1 MIRYS
6 VQEAMI
12 FCWGGGGNDLL
23 VGGGGVDLI
32 YSDQDLLFFDSV
44 NNGSNLVAGRGK
56 YFVGDNSFKDGC
68 IEVVGLNL
76 YFPYSFVNGVSSH
89 AYAGM
94 GNVWFDDTRRF
105 SNGAAGKDRY
115 KVKVPGGPL
124 LGIGSDT
131 VYAGSGGDYVESGDG
146 NDFVYAGDGPDAVGG
161 GEGSDVIFGENGDD
175 LLFGDFVPITNW
187 SMSRA
192 EGQVDPE
199 LMDLMLGS
207 GFNFSLEGG
216 DFIGGGSGNDYID
229 GGGGGD
235 VVVGGLGDDTMV
247 GDWGDDVFL
256 YQFGDGKDFIIEAS
270 GINENKRRSAYLGEL
285 GNDVANLDEYS
296 NDTIIL
302 GGAIKVSDVRVV
314 ANRYVSAE
322 QSPNHLEKFDFVLLL
337 SDGGAIDVSN
347 GAVRT
352 VSFLSGGE
360 QWDISDLLKRSG
372 INTGSKSDD
381 SIQGTDQADTI
392 NGDGGADTLIGGLGN
407 DVIEGG
413 AGNDLIQGGLGRDLM
428 IYSLGD
434 GDDLIKGD
442 GFNLVPNPYFG
453 AFYALGEEDVL
464 LMGHGVSPGSV
475 NVSLTNRSTYSLI
488 NHGFV
493 EAYDFKI
500 SVGGGSV
507 SLSNSAV
514 AAVEFS
520 DGGAV
525 WGLEDLVRASGMS
538 RGTLN
543 ADEITGSY
551 FSDFMEGLAGDD
563 VLAGGKG
570 SDTLNGG
577 EGSDTLEGGEGDD
590 TYIFKRGG
598 GSDFAWDRST
608 KVSKLIDGVWE
619 HISESFDVIRVSGLR
634 PDQVRLSWSDGIQII
649 GADDSMRFAVDS
661 TDTYYDINIES
672 IKFDDGTV
680 WLKPDIVA
688 RMNALTSGSDIYRG
702 SEAAEVIRS
711 GAGDDNISPGGGADA
726 IYAGSG
732 NDVIYAGAGDD
743 TVDGGSGNDW
753 IQLAGNSAH
762 HVRYNW
768 GDGDDYLN
776 ITSIDP
782 VESVVVDFG
791 AGVRPEDLQLWMTS
805 AYSGLIYSDL
815 LILNRGA
822 GGGSLRWERPFDT
835 YGSLPKG
842 FNFADGT
849 TWSAADVS
857 AHIMGTLA
865 QTEGLEKYNTGFGY
879 GSFLESS
886 SNLWSS
892 GQSRVSFKPGSGL
905 VIMGVDANTNTVLEL
920 SEDVRAS
927 DISITLGSGLVLK
940 IGAAGDQIL
949 LNGVTAGTAGAASQ
963 PQTYGLSISTVAGEL
978 ISANQLTTMINQA
991 VQDQSPSPNSSAIPW
1006 NLAAAQGSAFSYT
1019 FAKNA
1024 FSDPDKGDVISYDVT
1039 QNLGS
1044 SVLPSWLSWNAQTRT
1059 LSGTPPVLSSSVSQT
1074 VQLYLTGRSG
1084 LGTFAYQGYS
1094 GFPVNINIAASTV
1107 KAPLLKTPL
1116 ADATLSSPGSA
1127 WSMVIPAATFS
1138 DPEGAVLTYTVTMA
1152 DGSPLTGS
1160 WLQFD
1165 NATKTLKGTPT
1176 APGLTSVRVTATDSS
1191 KLFVSDVFDINV
1203 LNQGLLSGGSANG
1216 DSLSGT
1222 ARDDTLKGLAGNDTL
1237 VGGAGADRL
1246 EGGAQDDTYVVDDA
1260 LDTVFENANEGT
1272 DTVHASVDFVLPQFV
1287 EVLDQRSTTK
1297 KVNGTGNDD
1306 ANTLWAGN
1314 FGGTLR
1320 AMGGNDLLISG
1331 SGNDNLLGGLG
1342 DDTYVVNSNADEVV
1356 EFEDEG
1362 YDLVQSS
1369 VTYRLREN
1377 VEELDLIGSG
1387 NIDGYASD
1395 GGSKVVGNAGGN
1407 KIYGGRGSDTLNGG
1421 AGNDALIGGAGADTY
1436 LFTIGSG
1443 SDTVNDIDASVGVI
1457 DTIDLSSISF
1467 SDLRAVSRASN
1478 DLVIQYGTTDQIT
1491 IQNQFVDGQRI
1502 EAFAFA
1508 GGVSLNASALEYMAV
1523 TPELKGTSGADVF
1536 RRISAAKIIRGFE
1549 GDDLISASSF
1559 NDFLLGGAGNDALI
1573 GNGGDDVLFGEFGND
1588 SLYGG
1593 MGADTLVGGEGA
1605 DLYQVDDA
1613 LNVVIETNAWGAD
1626 TIVASVS
1633 YTMPDFVEQ
1642 MVLTGNAD
1650 INATGNNGG
1659 VNIFGN
1665 LGSNFLKGGSGNDTL
1680 DGGDDGRDTLQG
1692 GAGDDI
1698 YGLYYTDV
1706 LDAPVIKE
1714 LSNGGTDTIW
1724 SYVSDVTLP
1733 DNVENMQVALE
1744 WQKAELQFNAR
1755 FNGNQLD
1762 NRIFAWDGND
1772 TLAGSTGNDSL
1783 YGGKGND
1790 TYVFDRGDGLDL
1802 VGDLDNTAGNSDRLQ
1817 LGNSI
1822 ASNQLWFEKVQTGR
1836 YASLK
1841 ISVLGTNDAVV
1852 VDGWYRGAAGQDQIE
1867 VIQAGGDQKTLTAA
1881 KVANLVSAMSSFA
1894 KPTTGLDA
1902 LPANDQ
1908 TAVKAAIAANWA

>member
-1 MIRYS
+1 
-6 VQEAMI
+6 
-12 FCWGGGGNDLL
+12 
-23 VGGGGVDLI
+23 
-32 YSDQDLLFFDSV
+32 
-44 NNGSNLVAGRGK
+44 
-56 YFVGDNSFKDGC
+56 
-68 IEVVGLNL
+68 
-76 YFPYSFVNGVSSH
+76 
-89 AYAGM
+89 
-94 GNVWFDDTRRF
+94 
-105 SNGAAGKDRY
+105 
-115 KVKVPGGPL
+115 
-124 LGIGSDT
+124 
-131 VYAGSGGDYVESGDG
+131 
-146 NDFVYAGDGPDAVGG
+146 
-161 GEGSDVIFGENGDD
+161 
-175 LLFGDFVPITNW
+175 
-187 SMSRA
+187 
-192 EGQVDPE
+192 
-199 LMDLMLGS
+199 
-207 GFNFSLEGG
+207 
-216 DFIGGGSGNDYID
+216 
-229 GGGGGD
+229 
-235 VVVGGLGDDTMV
+235 
-247 GDWGDDVFL
+247 
-256 YQFGDGKDFIIEAS
+256 
-270 GINENKRRSAYLGEL
+270 
-285 GNDVANLDEYS
+285 
-296 NDTIIL
+296 
-302 GGAIKVSDVRVV
+302 
-314 ANRYVSAE
+314 
-322 QSPNHLEKFDFVLLL
+322 
-337 SDGGAIDVSN
+337 
-347 GAVRT
+347 VRT

-360 QWDISDLLKRSG
+360 QWSIKDLVKRSG

-381 SIQGTDQADTI
+381 SIQGTDQSDTI
-392 NGDGGADTLIGGLGN
+392 NGDDGADTLMGGLGN

-413 AGNDLIQGGLGRDLM
+413 VGNDLIQSGLGHDMM
-428 IYSLGD
+428 IYNLAD
-434 GDDLIKGD
+434 GNDTIGGD
-442 GFNLVPNPYFG
+442 GFNRIATNYQTQL
-453 AFYALGEEDVL
+453 FYAQGEQDTLVF
-464 LMGHGVSPGSV
+464 GDGVSPDAV
-475 NVSLTNRSTYSLI
+475 TVSLVNRASYNVLYQ
-488 NHGFV
+488 GDV

-500 SVGGGSV
+500 ATGSGSV
-507 SLSNSAV
+507 SLENSAV
-514 AAVEFS
+514 SSVIFS
-520 DGGAV
+520 SSGMA
-525 WGLEDLVRASGMS
+525 WTIEDLVKVSGMNK
-538 RGTLN
+538 GT
-543 ADEITGSY
+543 ADPDFIYGSY
-551 FSDFMEGLAGDD
+551 FNDSIEGMGGDD
-563 VLAGGKG
+563 DLIGGKG
-570 SDTLNGG
+570 ADSLDGG
-577 EGSDTLEGGEGDD
+577 SGSDTLEGGEGDD
-590 TYIFKRGG
+590 TYVFKRGG
-598 GSDFAWDRST
+598 GSDFVWDRST
-608 KVSKLIDGVWE
+608 KVSKYIDGVRE
-619 HISESFDVIRVSGLR
+619 LVSESFDVIHVSGLR
-634 PDQVRLSWSDGIQII
+634 PDQVMLSWSKGIQII
-649 GADDSMRFAVDS
+649 GAEDAMRFTVDD
-661 TDTYYDINIES
+661 TDANYDINIEA

-680 WLKPDIVA
+680 WLKSDIVA
-688 RMNALTSGSDIYRG
+688 RMNALTSGPDEYRG
-702 SEAAEVIRS
+702 SASAEAIRS
-711 GAGDDNISPGGGADA
+711 GAGNDNIAAGGGADL

-732 NDVIYAGAGDD
+732 NDTIYAGAGDD
-743 TVDGGSGNDW
+743 TVDAGSGNDF
-753 IQLAGNSAH
+753 IQLDGNGAT

-768 GDGDDYLN
+768 GDGNDTL
-776 ITSIDP
+776 SVSAVDP
-782 VESVVVDFG
+782 VESAVVDFG

-805 AYSGLIYSDL
+805 EYSGLIYSDL

-822 GGGSLRWERPFDT
+822 GGGSLRWGRPFDT

-842 FNFADGT
+842 FHFADGT

-865 QTEGLEKYNTGFGY
+865 QTEGLAKYNTGMGY
-879 GSFLESS
+879 GSDLESTR
-886 SNLWSS
+886 NLWSS
-892 GQSRVSFKPGSGL
+892 GQSRVAFKPGSGF
-905 VIMGVDANTNTVLEL
+905 VRMGVDANINTVLEL

-927 DISITLGSGLVLK
+927 DISITLRAGGSDSLVLK

-963 PQTYGLSISTVAGEL
+963 PQTYGLSIATVAGEL
-978 ISANQLTTMINQA
+978 ISANQLTAMINQA

-1006 NLAAAQGSAFSYT
+1006 SLAAAQGSAFSYS

-1024 FSDPDKGDVISYDVT
+1024 FVDPDKGDVVSYDVT
-1039 QNLGS
+1039 QSMGS

-1059 LSGTPPVLSSSVSQT
+1059 LSGTPPVLSSSASQT

-1176 APGLTSVRVTATDSS
+1176 APGLTSVRVTATDPS

-1203 LNQGLLSGGSANG
+1203 LNQGLLSSGSANG

-1237 VGGAGADRL
+1237 TGGAGADRL

-1272 DTVHASVDFVLPQFV
+1272 DTVRASVDFVLQQFV
-1287 EVLDQRSTTK
+1287 EMLDQRSATQ
-1297 KVNGTGNDD
+1297 KVNGTANDD

-1320 AMGGNDLLISG
+1320 AMGGNDSLISG
-1331 SGNDNLLGGLG
+1331 SGSDNLLGGLG
-1342 DDTYVVNSNADEVV
+1342 DDTYVVNSNADEAV

-1369 VTYRLREN
+1369 VTYRLRDN
-1377 VEELDLIGSG
+1377 VEELDLVGSG

-1395 GGSKVVGNAGGN
+1395 GGSTVVGNAGGN

-1421 AGNDALIGGAGADTY
+1421 AGTDALIGGAGADTY

-1443 SDTVNDIDASVGVI
+1443 SDTVNDIDATPGVI
-1457 DTIDLSSISF
+1457 DTIDLSSVSF
-1467 SDLRAVSRASN
+1467 PDLRSVTRIAN

-1508 GGVSLNASALEYMAV
+1508 GGVSLNASALESMSSAQ
-1523 TPELKGTSGADVF
+1523 ELRGTSGADVF
-1536 RRISAAKIIRGFE
+1536 RRISSAKIIRGFE
-1549 GDDLISASSF
+1549 GDDVISASGF

-1573 GNGGDDVLFGEFGND
+1573 GNGGDDVLFGELGND

-1593 MGADTLVGGEGA
+1593 TGADTLVGGEGA
-1605 DLYQVDDA
+1605 DFYQVDDA
-1613 LNVVIETNAWGAD
+1613 RNVVIETNAWGAD

-1665 LGSNFLKGGSGNDTL
+1665 LGSNFIKGGSGNDTL

-1706 LDAPVIKE
+1706 LSAPVIKE

-1744 WQKAELQFNAR
+1744 WQKAEFQFNAR

-1790 TYVFDRGDGLDL
+1790 TYLFNRGDGLDL
-1802 VGDLDNTAGNSDRLQ
+1802 VGDLDSTAGNSDRLQ

-1841 ISVLGTNDAVV
+1841 ISVLGTNDAVI
-1852 VDGWYRGAAGQDQIE
+1852 VDNWFRGTAGESQIE
-1867 VIQAGGDQKTLTAA
+1867 LIQAGGDQKTLTAA

-1894 KPTTGLDA
+1894 KPATGLDA

-1908 TAVKAAIAANWA
+1908 TAVKAAIAANWV